1 MERRSTSGYV
11 FLLCGFPISWS
22 SKRQSVVA
30 LSTCEAEYIS
40 ACSVACQA
48 LWILSLIS
56 ELNLKTDDFVE
67 LQVDNKSTIDLARN
81 LVSHGHSKHI
91 ETKFHFLRDQVNKGR
106 IRLKHCGTDLQL
118 ADIMTKVLKADKF
131 KLLRNMLGVVHI

>member
-1 MERRSTSGYV
+1 M
-11 FLLCGFPISWS
+11 
-22 SKRQSVVA
+22 
-30 LSTCEAEYIS
+30 STCEAEYIS

-48 LWILSLIS
+48 LLILSLIS
-56 ELNLKTDDFVE
+56 KLNLKTDDFVE
-67 LQVDNKSTIDLARN
+67 LQVDNKSAIDLARN
-81 LVSHGHSKHI
+81 PVSHSRSKHI

-118 ADIMTKVLKADKF
+118 ADIMTKALKADRF

>member
-1 MERRSTSGYV
+1 
-11 FLLCGFPISWS
+11 
-22 SKRQSVVA
+22 
-30 LSTCEAEYIS
+30 LSTYEAEYIS

-91 ETKFHFLRDQVNKGR
+91 ETKFHFIRDQVNKGR
-106 IRLKHCGTDLQL
+106 IRLKHCGTNLQL
-118 ADIMTKVLKADKF
+118 VDIMAKALKADIF
-131 KLLRNMLGVVHI
+131 KLLRNMLGVVHAYFM

>member
-1 MERRSTSGYV
+1 MS
-11 FLLCGFPISWS
+11 I
-22 SKRQSVVA
+22 
-30 LSTCEAEYIS
+30 CEAEYIS

-118 ADIMTKVLKADKF
+118 ADIMTKALKADRF